1 MKIISIEPTPSP
13 NVMKLNLDEHLPPG
27 QRWTFTQE
35 NLAAAPELFRKLL
48 AIPGVKSLFRTADF
62 LSVER
67 KAKADWQAIL
77 SKVSEIFDEMADAGG
92 RPGSGALPAQEPDA
106 GGASLEAPASPDA
119 SSSPD
124 ASASPGAPADPDSSA
139 TGGMNGEEE
148 RWREVQ
154 VYVQILM
161 GIPTQVKLVAGKEE
175 RRVALPERFLAA
187 AMEAQRAVP
196 GNAILQR
203 RWEEQGLRYGSLEEV
218 ADQVVQEL
226 VAAYDEARLRQLVQH
241 ARHPETEEDTT
252 SMTASSL
259 SEALADPDWKKR
271 YAALQRMEL
280 TEDKLPVLVSALK
293 DSHPSIRRLAVA
305 YLGALGSEK
314 ALPYLIDAL
323 QDPSVAIRRTAG
335 DALSDLGSPK
345 AIAAMTKALF
355 DPNKLVRWRAARFLY
370 EVGDESALPALRRAQ
385 EDPEFEVRMQVKM
398 AIERIERGEA
408 ASGTV
413 WQQMTRLRQ
422 ERGNGQ
428 DSTQTLEEKKETRG
442 SE

>member
-27 QRWTFTQE
+27 VRWTYTQE
-35 NLAAAPELFRKLL
+35 NVAEAPALFRKLV

-62 LSVER
+62 LSIER
-67 KAKADWQAIL
+67 KAKADWQVIL
-77 SKVSEIFDEMADAGG
+77 SEVSEIFGDMPDTGG
-92 RPGSGALPAQEPDA
+92 SSDGGALTARGGAPLAQEAVA
-106 GGASLEAPASPDA
+106 GGASPGAT
-119 SSSPD
+119 
-124 ASASPGAPADPDSSA
+124 ASPGTPVHQGASVA
-139 TGGMNGEEE
+139 GGMKGDDE

-175 RRVALPERFLAA
+175 RRAALPERFLAA
-187 AMEAQRAVP
+187 AMEAQRAAP

-226 VAAYDEARLRQLVQH
+226 VAAYDEERLRHLVEQ
-241 ARHPETEEDTT
+241 ARHPESTEVDTK
-252 SMTASSL
+252 SMAASSL
-259 SEALADPDWKKR
+259 LEALADPDWKKR

-280 TEDKLPVLVSALK
+280 TEEKLPVLVSALK

-314 ALPYLIDAL
+314 ALPYLIDVL

-345 AIAAMTKALF
+345 AIEAMTKALF